1 MEGFAFCLAGRFFET
16 FFVFCG
22 GYFFPFLPFLID
34 GVYDYFLIE
43 EEDALSSEFSMPDD
57 KFFLYLDGSSSLNIS
72 LRSEIEWLCFPPDEL
87 ELLLLTRSDSKTELE
102 KLLSGFF
109 FLLFASTPY

>member
-34 GVYDYFLIE
+34 GVYDYFLS
-43 EEDALSSEFSMPDD
+43 EDDPSRYKKNLSSGMENSDERA
-57 KFFLYLDGSSSLNIS
+57 SSSS
-72 LRSEIEWLCFPPDEL
+72 MR
-87 ELLLLTRSDSKTELE
+87 K
-102 KLLSGFF
+102 
-109 FLLFASTPY
+109 